1 MSINKEDMSYDAK
14 LQWFGTVGLDF
25 SAQSVRQQLDEVVKS
40 GAKSVLVEMNSAGG
54 SVSEAL
60 EIVEIIQNAVRAGLD
75 MHCHVVAECASA
87 ATAILAA
94 FPKRSAKYATFTFHE
109 VWMHFDGQLNMTSS
123 KQYAKMLEVYAKE
136 LAKVYVQG
144 YGMES
149 SVAER
154 MLTGENTLTTDEAYA
169 LGILNAEP
177 VTESKELILNLF
189 ERDIKKA
196 KSLVEATQQTKNEEK
211 KMEKPK
217 FNFKKLKIGGQVR
230 RAVLALD
237 LQTDA
242 GLLIITADSLE
253 EAAGAMAMLEDG
265 TPANGEYTM
274 EDGTVIVAEDG
285 IVTEVILP
293 ANEPQDS
300 TEGEAEIVNEKEE
313 ESEDK
318 VENKKEPFGSNVNF
332 KRTHNKK
339 EMQDLRAQVLKRLG
353 L

>member
-1 MSINKEDMSYDAK
+1 MSYDAK
-14 LQWFGTVGLDF
+14 LQWFGAVGLDF
-25 SAQSVRQQLDEVVKS
+25 SAQSIRQQLDEVVKS
-40 GAKSVLVEMNSAGG
+40 GAKRVLVEMNSAGG

-60 EIVEIIQNAVRAGLD
+60 EIVEIIQNAVRAGLH

-94 FPKRSAKYATFTFHE
+94 FPKRSAKYATITFHE

-136 LAKVYVQG
+136 LAKVYIQG

-149 SVAER
+149 SMAER
-154 MLTGENTLTTDEAYA
+154 LLTGENTLTTDEAYA

-177 VTESKELILNLF
+177 VTEAKELILNLF

-196 KSLVEATQQTKNEEK
+196 KSLFEAAHQTKNKEK

-253 EAAGAMAMLEDG
+253 ESIGAMAMLEDG
-265 TPANGEYTM
+265 TPADGEYTL
-274 EDGTVIVAEDG
+274 EDGTIIVAQEGVVVDV
-285 IVTEVILP
+285 IMPTE
-293 ANEPQDS
+293 EPQDS
-300 TEGEAEIVNEKEE
+300 AEEAEIVNEKDEQKE
-313 ESEDK
+313 NK